1 MNKLWEIKIL
11 SFLITLL
18 SFGVYAQDSN
28 IDKLNDKGV
37 QFTESYVT
45 NSEGYSSL
53 LNEYYKSEP
62 IYSEEAENADLS
74 GTAEIIDDCSNAS
87 NSAFVKLSNVQGN
100 SLTFNGIDIQEAGLY
115 RLTTDYFFVGN
126 SRIELFVNE
135 QYIGQFDFESANWCY
150 QGSASQ
156 FSIGIYLDVG
166 LNNIKFV
173 VVDIAGPF
181 IDKISL
187 AKEEPID
194 VNFITTNVRLLEG
207 QSTELTITANKPFI
221 TNESLEL
228 NLTDLD
234 PSKITVTPQI
244 INFNIGDKNA
254 RITVTSLTDTL
265 FGTIEL
271 TSSSSNIH
279 IGESRIATI
288 NVITTPAL
296 FYVSNEG
303 NDSNNGISETT
314 PWKSLQ
320 YVSKSKFIPGDSIF
334 FRKGDVFTGHL
345 TINSS
350 GTTSTPIVFSSYGS
364 GDKPIIDGANID
376 GGAFREAILIENQQ
390 FIELKDLKITN
401 DRRVS
406 KEGVSDDVSYG
417 ITIINSSDEILE
429 YFRLT
434 NLNIAEIYPVAI
446 PEEADFDNMKIAGV
460 FVQSDR
466 NTEIGTEKY
475 IKNLVMEDCF
485 VTRTGKFGF
494 WSKHA
499 GGDEGVGNEQ
509 LNRNNDFIFRN
520 NHFFETGGSGIQP
533 GGTYN
538 CLVENNIFEYTGY
551 SNDNE
556 PRLAGRGSGAWFW
569 SCRNVVSQFN
579 KSLHIR
585 GPKDSYGQHI
595 DFGNKYVLLQYNYS
609 EDSEGGFVEI
619 LGDNEYCTYRYNI
632 SVNDGLRNT
641 EGNTLWVSTW
651 STNNIPSNN
660 SYIYNNSI
668 YVGGDITP
676 DIDIEAANT
685 YVYNNIFY
693 VTDNAKIGEIYSVE
707 NTGGGVLTMDNN
719 LFFGNVNS
727 ALSDLDEASI
737 FANPRYHQP
746 GILNA
751 EGYKLEEGSPAINTA
766 RDFTEPLFPHA
777 GIGIFKYITA
787 NATQDYFGNPVDLN
801 SSPHIGAFNGTT
813 LPTTKPIVNIS
824 LSQNELYAGEELEI
838 IAQLDRH
845 VLSDQTVN
853 FEITGIPQDLYT
865 LSANEISVLQ
875 DKKQASILL
884 SAYADNQNTDDV
896 IGNISFTEVS
906 DGLDLGT
913 TLTSDITFLKIDN
926 ASTFEFES
934 QAFSIYPNPVM
945 NYLKI
950 DDESSSILY
959 IDILNLNGNIVQT
972 KKPVNDVL
980 DISNLTDGVYFLR
993 IVTYN
998 QKVFLKKIVKN

>member
-28 IDKLNDKGV
+28 IDSFNNKGV
-37 QFTESYVT
+37 QFTESIVT
-45 NSEGYSSL
+45 NSGDYSSL

-74 GTAEIIDDCSNAS
+74 GTAEIMDDCSNAS
-87 NSAFVKLSNVQGN
+87 NSAFVKLLNIQGN

-115 RLTTDYFFVGN
+115 RLTIDYFFVGN

-135 QYIGQFDFESANWCY
+135 QYIGQSDFESANWCY

-156 FSIGIYLDVG
+156 FSTGIYLNVG

-187 AKEEPID
+187 AKEAPID

-207 QSTELTITANKPFI
+207 ESTELTITANKPFI

-244 INFNIGDKNA
+244 IDFNIGDKNA
-254 RITVTSLTDTL
+254 RITVTSLTDNL

-296 FYVSNEG
+296 FYVSNDG
-303 NDSNNGISETT
+303 YDYNNGTSEAT

-320 YVSKSKFIPGDSIF
+320 QISKSKFIPGDSIF

-376 GGAFREAILIENQQ
+376 DGAFREAILIENQQ
-390 FIELKDLKITN
+390 FIVLKDLKITN

-429 YFRLT
+429 YFRLI

-446 PEEADFDNMKIAGV
+446 PEEEDFDNMKIAGV

-466 NTEIGTEKY
+466 NTEIGKEKY
-475 IKNLVMEDCF
+475 IKDLVMENCF

-533 GGTYN
+533 GRTYN
-538 CLVENNIFEYTGY
+538 CLIENNVFEYTGY

-632 SVNDGLRNT
+632 SVNDGSRDTN
-641 EGNTLWVSTW
+641 GNTLWVSTW

-660 SYIYNNSI
+660 SYIYNNSV
-668 YVGGDITP
+668 YVGGDMTP

-719 LFFGNVNS
+719 LFFGHVNS
-727 ALSDLDEASI
+727 DFSDLDEASI
-737 FANPRYHQP
+737 LANPRYHQP
-746 GILNA
+746 GILNG

-766 RDFTEPLFPHA
+766 RDFTEPLFPQA
-777 GIGIFKYITA
+777 GIGIFQDITA

-801 SSPHIGAFNGTT
+801 SSPHIGAFNGII
-813 LPTTKPIVNIS
+813 LPITKPIVNIS

-865 LSANEISVLQ
+865 LSANEIFVLQ

-884 SAYADNQNTDDV
+884 SAYADNQIIDDI
-896 IGNISFTEVS
+896 IGNISITEVS
-906 DGLDLGT
+906 DELDLGT
-913 TLTSDITFLKIDN
+913 TLTSDIIFLKTDN
-926 ASTFEFES
+926 SSAFEFES
-934 QAFSIYPNPVM
+934 QAFTTYPNPVM

-972 KKPVNDVL
+972 KKPINDVL